1 MKGFLRGI
9 LTVLMTVLLMVFT
22 LFISVKGI
30 IIDTADTM
38 MKKELT
44 DNVVNTIVENST
56 SDISNEV
63 IDEVKDTIERNPEI
77 KQMMDKYFDQA
88 IDILSSNDSTEKIDV
103 SKELNGI
110 INEGEKILNNHG
122 ITMTEEQK
130 EELNSIAS
138 SDEINHLVNDTI
150 QEVKED
156 LPSSTK
162 GMLKTYKSFTN
173 GNMKI
178 GVIAF
183 IIVSLILIALLKKSY
198 YKWLSNFGGSLLVSG
213 IILGII
219 FPFLFNTLLN
229 IVEAEDDLGISISS
243 LNTNGY
249 ILIFLG
255 VICVVLNMAI
265 SRLMSKKREEFTLP
279 EEQESAS

>member
-173 GNMKI
+173 
-178 GVIAF
+178 
-183 IIVSLILIALLKKSY
+183 S
-198 YKWLSNFGGSLLVSG
+198 SG
-213 IILGII
+213 
-219 FPFLFNTLLN
+219 
-229 IVEAEDDLGISISS
+229 
-243 LNTNGY
+243 
-249 ILIFLG
+249 
-255 VICVVLNMAI
+255 
-265 SRLMSKKREEFTLP
+265 K
-279 EEQESAS
+279 